1 MAAQRPLFVLSLRIA
16 NQCTRTL
23 PLPILHKRTKRVS
36 LSILEYVAENP
47 ETTIPEL
54 AEITGVSTRSVERN
68 IKKLQDAG
76 KLRRVGPAKG
86 GHWKVLG

>member
-1 MAAQRPLFVLSLRIA
+1 MDAAVLKDTETAIVDNLQLREGNYLRNAAVLLF
-16 NQCTRTL
+16 
-23 PLPILHKRTKRVS
+23 H
-36 LSILEYVAENP
+36 ENP